1 LAEVDL
7 VIEVV
12 ESVPIAFSEGSKDGF
27 KEVAKGPIA
36 DLCTSLFLRAF
47 TLSFGSSLV
56 GSGVLALG
64 KILVSRWRAMAP
76 KSPNNEIWDRM
87 RFAELVLNHYGTLLD
102 NGRPSRK
109 TREGLLRNA
118 ISHLYEAWVVA
129 DRLKEEQY
137 AQRIEFLMGLCGLM
151 LGDVHTRMLHL
162 DPFIEDANARKLQ
175 LETEASEAIE
185 MYAELSTAETS
196 LVNQLMAYPAVKN
209 VFAVCRAEDFHCGRK
224 GKAWTGKGDDPLA
237 KAIKL
242 SGPKSQKIEKIVILL
257 VLKAYREEQILRFET
272 FLTGCSSRTIHRSF
286 RPALGTRR

>member
-1 LAEVDL
+1 
-7 VIEVV
+7 
-12 ESVPIAFSEGSKDGF
+12 
-27 KEVAKGPIA
+27 
-36 DLCTSLFLRAF
+36 
-47 TLSFGSSLV
+47 
-56 GSGVLALG
+56 
-64 KILVSRWRAMAP
+64 
-76 KSPNNEIWDRM
+76 M

-102 NGRPSRK
+102 NRRPSRK

-151 LGDVHTRMLHL
+151 LGDVHTCMLHL

-175 LETEASEAIE
+175 LETEASEALE

-224 GKAWTGKGDDPLA
+224 GKAWTGEGDDPLA
-237 KAIKL
+237 KAMKL
-242 SGPKSQKIEKIVILL
+242 SGPKSQKVEKIVILL